1 MHTKTTCLMV
11 NQQEMNNMK
20 KIELLAPVGSW
31 ESMIAAVQNGAD
43 AVYLGGKNF
52 SARQSANNFD
62 EDELI
67 RAVKYCHIRGV
78 KVYITVNT
86 LMSDPELKDLVLY
99 IKFLYCNDVDAVI
112 LQDLG
117 AANLIKELF
126 PDLELHGSTQMS
138 VHNSEGVRFLQE
150 QGFKRVVLAREMSIE
165 EIMNVKRN
173 NSIDLEVFIHGA
185 LCVSYSGQCLMSSMI
200 GGRSGNRGRCAQ
212 PCRMAYSL
220 IDQKSG
226 NEIKN
231 SKGNYILSPR
241 DLNTLQNIEKILGS
255 GVKYLKI
262 EGRMKRPEYV
272 AIVVGAYRDAI
283 DQYVTTKE
291 KPIISK
297 DILKDV
303 EQVFNRK
310 FTDGYIFGSFG
321 QEIMSFEKPSNRGVR
336 IGKIVAY
343 DKIRQR
349 ATLYL
354 EGSLRKGDGI
364 EVWNMIGEH
373 SGTIVE
379 NIFERG
385 IKKDVVSQG
394 IVDIPFRHEISKDS
408 LVYKT
413 SDIALIQRSKET
425 YERKDKK
432 IKIYAEFIGR
442 IGQEIQL
449 RLWDEKNNR
458 VHVKGSYIVEKALK
472 VAIDENRI
480 KEQLSKLG
488 DTPYSFEELKIILD
502 EGSAIPAGELNH
514 LRREAVEKLNQL
526 RENKNKRIELDANE
540 FSEKFDRLF
549 DVRHLK
555 KVKQPMKISVSVKSI
570 SQLQAVLKQK
580 VDRIYYRDLN
590 TLSQAEEIIN
600 DYFVEFIPA
609 IHRIVRDDQLDLLK
623 RKIGELKKINGV
635 MVGDFGT
642 LNYLIRVTDIPIH
655 TDYSLNIFNNK
666 ALELLSHVGVK
677 SVTLSPELTLKQISL
692 INKLSTVPTEVIIH
706 GRLPLMVTKYCPISA
721 IIDNQNKQDCCNK
734 LCRNTQFG
742 MRDRLGMIFPLEK
755 LDNCNVEIL
764 NSQKLCLLGY
774 MRELEEA
781 DIAIAR
787 LYFNFEKEE
796 EINETIYAYR
806 KAISFLNHSEDDP
819 ELKNINKADLEKYKE
834 QGFTKGHF
842 FRGVL

>member
-1 MHTKTTCLMV
+1 
-11 NQQEMNNMK
+11 MNNMK

-86 LMSDPELKDLVLY
+86 LISDEELKDLVLY
-99 IKFLYCNDVDAVI
+99 IEFLYCNDVDAVI

-117 AANLIKELF
+117 AAKLIKELF

-165 EIMNVKRN
+165 EIMNVKNN
-173 NSIDLEVFIHGA
+173 NSMDLEVFIHGA

-241 DLNTLQNIEKILGS
+241 DLNTLENIEKILET
-255 GVKYLKI
+255 GVEYLKI

-272 AIVVGAYRDAI
+272 ATVVGAYRDAI
-283 DQYVTTKE
+283 DQYVTDKE

-297 DILKDV
+297 DTLKDV
-303 EQVFNRK
+303 EQIFNRK

-343 DKIRQR
+343 DKDRQR

-354 EGSLRKGDGI
+354 ERSLRKGDGV

-394 IVDIPFRHEISKDS
+394 IVDIPFRHEILKDS

-413 SDIALIQRSKET
+413 LDIALIQRAKET

-442 IGQEIQL
+442 IGEEIEL
-449 RLWDEKNNR
+449 RFWDEKNNS

-514 LRREAVEKLNQL
+514 LRREAVEKLNRL

-540 FSEKFDRLF
+540 FSEKLDRLF
-549 DVRHLK
+549 DVTHLK
-555 KVKQPMKISVSVKSI
+555 KVKQSMKISVSVKSI

-635 MVGDFGT
+635 MVGDLGT
-642 LNYLIRVTDIPIH
+642 LNYLIRETDIPIY

-692 INKLSTVPTEVIIH
+692 INKLSSVPTEVMIH
-706 GRLPLMVTKYCPISA
+706 GNLPLMVTKYCPISA
-721 IIDNQNKQDCCNK
+721 IIDNQNKQDSCK

-742 MRDRLGMIFPLEK
+742 IRDRLGMVFPLEK
-755 LDNCNVEIL
+755 LDDCNVEIL

-774 MRELEEA
+774 MRELDEA
-781 DIAIAR
+781 GIAIAR
-787 LYFNFEKEE
+787 LYFNFEEEE
-796 EINETIYAYR
+796 EINETIYTYR
-806 KAISFLNHSEDDP
+806 KAISALNHSKDDS
-819 ELKNINKADLEKYKE
+819 ELKNTNKTDLEKYKE